1 MIEESILAALE
12 HLKSEKERLE
22 QVIATLEGVL
32 GQTPKAPAGKG
43 KAKAK
48 GAGRKR
54 RGKKAP
60 AGLLKQK
67 IIEVLKAAK
76 KPVAPA
82 VLRDAVI
89 KAGYPAK
96 NPRTLYSALFAA
108 ARGDAHIKK
117 TSAGFSLK

>member
-1 MIEESILAALE
+1 MIEESILAALA
-12 HLKSEKERLE
+12 HLKAEKERLE
-22 QVIATLEGVL
+22 GVIDTLEGVL
-32 GQTPKAPAGKG
+32 GQKPKASAG

-48 GAGRKR
+48 GGRRKR

-67 IIEVLKAAK
+67 IIEVLKAAR